1 MTKLELALSGLLLA
15 ALLVAVVLVLT
26 TPTTVPDLHFDR
38 WQQLAD
44 CVQQQLG
51 RCQLT
56 PTVSR

>member
-15 ALLVAVVLVLT
+15 ALLVAAGLVLT
-26 TPTTVPDLHFDR
+26 TPMTVPDLHFNR